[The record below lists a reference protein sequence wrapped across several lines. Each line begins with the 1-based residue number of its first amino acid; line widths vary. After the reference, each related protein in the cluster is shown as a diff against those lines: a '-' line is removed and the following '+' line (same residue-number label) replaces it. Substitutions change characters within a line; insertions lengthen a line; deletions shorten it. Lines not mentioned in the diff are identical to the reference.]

1 MTNEAKRR
9 VRQSFIVG
17 SLTSSAGVFLSK
29 AIGLFY
35 VVPFTAIATEDNM
48 VFYNDAYTYYNVLLQ
63 ICSAGLPFAIAS
75 IIAKYA
81 GRDDYKTVLLV
92 RKLSTFLLSAAGLVM
107 ALVFALV
114 SVPLSRSAL
123 GPEATALDITRMSV
137 TFRILS
143 LALFFVP
150 LLYSYRSFYQGFKD
164 LKAYADS
171 QVIEQFARVA
181 ALLGMGSLAVYA
193 LKLDRIW
200 SIYMAVLATSI
211 GALTALAYYVHY
223 DRRHI
228 GPIRRAARA
237 QKSAPMKGGDILK
250 ELLAFGIPYLIVA
263 FFGNSQALINT
274 QYFMPVT
281 TGLGLDY
288 EKAKIIKSIINL
300 QCDKLTS
307 IPQVL
312 GIGFSAGIV
321 PYMTVAL
328 DKRDMNELHKYIREC
343 LDTVLYIGIPVCFC
357 MLVLARPIYYIMY
370 GGRYLDLGEECLMYS
385 SMLGLCTTI
394 TPICSSMMMTLHL
407 RKESI
412 FYLGVGFAVKCITF
426 YPLIRYTGY
435 TGSITS
441 SILCSATIIYLCLAK
456 IKNKFDV
463 EYAATGKR
471 MLKMILCC
479 ICMNGIFAIFRLL
492 GFGFSETSRTTA
504 LLQLAAYGLA
514 GMIVYFYTTSLM
526 KIPQAI
532 FHMSF
537 SEGIRKILGKG
548 RRA

>member
-1 MTNEAKRR
+1 MTSETNKR
-9 VRQSFIVG
+9 VKQSFIVG

-35 VVPFTAIATEDNM
+35 VVPFAAIATEDNM

-63 ICSAGLPFAIAS
+63 ICSAGLPFAIAA

-81 GRDDYKTVLLV
+81 NRDDYKTVLLI
-92 RKLSTFLLSAAGLVM
+92 RRLSTFMLGAAGLVM
-107 ALVFALV
+107 ALIFAMI
-114 SVPLSRSAL
+114 SSPLARSAL
-123 GPEATALDITRMSV
+123 GPEATALDVDRMTI

-143 LALFFVP
+143 IALFFVP

-164 LKAYADS
+164 LKVYADS

-181 ALLGMGSLAVYA
+181 ALLGMGAVAVYV

-200 SIYMAVLATSI
+200 AIYTAVLATSI

-223 DRRHI
+223 DKRHI

-237 QKSAPMKGGDILK
+237 QKTSAMKGGTLVR
-250 ELLAFGIPYLIVA
+250 EMLAFGIPYLIVA

-281 TGLGLDY
+281 TSLGLDY

-328 DKRDMNELHKYIREC
+328 EKRDMNELHKYIREC

-357 MLVLARPIYYIMY
+357 MLVLARPIYFIMY
-370 GGRYLDLGEECLMYS
+370 GGKYLDLGEECLMYS
-385 SMLGLCTTI
+385 SLLGLCTTI

-426 YPLIRYTGY
+426 YPLIKYTGY

-471 MLKMILCC
+471 MLKMLLCC
-479 ICMNGIFAIFRLL
+479 ICMNGIFAVLRLI
-492 GFGFSETSRTTA
+492 GFNFSETNRGMA
-504 LLQLAAYGLA
+504 LLQLAVYGLA

-532 FHMSF
+532 FHVSF
-537 SEGIRKILGKG
+537 GEGIKKMIRRGRK
-548 RRA
+548 